1 MAVTKTAAEIA
12 TAVATVSDVIKAR
25 NSGDAGALRDAAA
38 VFARVV
44 DQYTRET
51 TVDTVTA
58 SGADAAAF
66 FTAASIADGD
76 VFKVAG
82 TQDTDDDALETA
94 KGSPPAAGDVFQR
107 VTTAVVYVG
116 PAAGIAYDS
125 SFYE

>member
-12 TAVATVSDVIKAR
+12 TAVATVSAVIKAR

-51 TVDTVTA
+51 TFDTVTA

-107 VTTAVVYVG
+107 VSAAIVYVG